1 MIQFLLSNAFNL
13 NWHLRFV
20 GALLVFLGLAH
31 AAFPRRFGW
40 KNELQNVSLLTRQ
53 IFYVHHF
60 FVAFVVTL
68 QGVLCLFWAQELLAP
83 SPLARLLLAGLVIFW
98 ATRWLFQF
106 FVYDKRLW
114 QGDTFNT
121 RMHLLFSL
129 LWTYLVVVFAWAL
142 CLQWLMPPR

>member
-31 AAFPRRFGW
+31 VAFPRRFDW
-40 KNELQNVSLLTRQ
+40 KGELQNVSLLTRQ

-60 FVAFVVTL
+60 FVALVVTL
-68 QGVLCLFWAQELLAP
+68 QGVLCLFWARELLAP
-83 SPLARLLLAGLVIFW
+83 SQLARLLLAGLVIFW
-98 ATRWLFQF
+98 ALRWVFQF

-114 QGDTFNT
+114 RGDTFNT
-121 RMHLLFSL
+121 RVHILFSL
-129 LWTYLVVVFAWAL
+129 LWTYLVAVFAWAL
-142 CLQWLMPPR
+142 WLQLQAPL